1 MLTTKGKP
9 DAADSSSTKW
19 DTAEAL
25 LSPAHC
31 WGSHRAGWGSHRA
44 GESSVGL
51 EELHA
56 RERGRNY
63 VVQTLQRGAQ
73 AIAGYLR
80 TGYTQGHKSIQ

>member
-31 WGSHRAGWGSHRA
+31 WGSHRA